1 MSNILFINSVQKNCG
16 VHDYGE
22 RTFRILENS
31 VPYNFIYKE
40 PNNLEEYNAL
50 KEGIKPEA
58 VIHNY
63 HPLTMAWL
71 PPFEP
76 TSTVRNFMLHHEG
89 TELNLKPDY
98 WLYVDSL
105 HSETG
110 NKFAIPR
117 PLLEGIKEI
126 IECDTY
132 EGNGKFIRHR
142 IVGNEVNLTPKK
154 NIIPVISSFGFGF
167 GNKNYGLITKM
178 VNEQF
183 DEAILRLHIPRAYY
197 GDRSGEATA
206 GVLPGIQNEMKNPNI
221 KLEITH
227 DFLPD
232 IKLLYWLSESSLN
245 VFLYEQM
252 EGRGLSSVI
261 DYALSV
267 DVPIAINDSAMFRH
281 IQNPISNVANNSL
294 KDIIAAGT
302 DHLKVY
308 KQKWS
313 NDNFLRKYESIL
325 NETL

>member
-1 MSNILFINSVQKNCG
+1 MSHILFINSVQKNCG
-16 VHDYGE
+16 VNDYGL
-22 RTFRILENS
+22 RSFRILENS
-31 VPYNFIYKE
+31 AQYNFIYHE
-40 PNNLEEYNAL
+40 PNGLEEY
-50 KEGIKPEA
+50 KSIIDIIKPEA
-58 VIHNY
+58 IIHNY

-105 HSETG
+105 HAETG

-117 PLLEGIKEI
+117 PLIEGMKH
-126 IECDTY
+126 
-132 EGNGKFIRHR
+132 NRW
-142 IVGNEVNLTPKK
+142 VNEPP
-154 NIIPVISSFGFGF
+154 IISSFGFGF
-167 GNKNYGLITKM
+167 GNKNYGTIVKM

-183 DEAILRLHIPRAYY
+183 DETTLRLHIPRAYY

-227 DFLPD
+227 DFLLED
-232 IKLLYWLSESSLN
+232 ELLFWLSQSCLN

-281 IQNPISNVANNSL
+281 IQNPTSNVANNSL

-302 DHLKVY
+302 EHLKVY

-313 NDNFLRKYESIL
+313 NDNFLKKYEAIL
-325 NETL
+325 NETI

>member
-1 MSNILFINSVQKNCG
+1 MSVILFINSVQKNCG
-16 VHDYGE
+16 CHDYGE

-76 TSTVRNFMLHHEG
+76 TSKTVNMLLHHEG

-117 PLLEGIKEI
+117 PLVEWSLHWKPI
-126 IECDTY
+126 
-132 EGNGKFIRHR
+132 
-142 IVGNEVNLTPKK
+142 
-154 NIIPVISSFGFGF
+154 NIIPVISSFGMGF
-167 GNKNYGLITKM
+167 GNKNYGLITKT

-183 DEAILRLHIPRAYY
+183 DEAILRFHIPRAYY
-197 GDRSGEATA
+197 GDRNGESTA
-206 GVLPGIQNEMKNPNI
+206 GILPGIYNEMQNPNI
-221 KLEITH
+221 HLEITH
-227 DFLPD
+227 DFLSED
-232 IKLLYWLSESSLN
+232 ELLQWLAESSLN

-294 KDIIAAGT
+294 KYIIAAGT

-313 NDNFLRKYESIL
+313 NENFLRKYESIL